1 MLNNKFTAKS
11 LTKAGII
18 GAIYVALTM
27 ALYPLSFGAVQ
38 VRISEG
44 LTLLPLLFPESII
57 GLTVGCLISNL
68 FGNGILDIVFGTLAT
83 LSASILTYFVGRLI
97 KKHWLKILIGGFF
110 PVIINAIVVPFT
122 FLAITESFVVYLIT
136 ACQIFIGQ
144 ALAVYLVG
152 SPIYFAIK
160 KGSVKSSR

>member
-1 MLNNKFTAKS
+1 MLNEKFNAKS

-27 ALYPLSFGAVQ
+27 ALYPFSFGAVQ
-38 VRISEG
+38 VRVSEG

-68 FGNGILDIVFGTLAT
+68 FGNGVLDIVFGTLAT
-83 LSASILTYFVGRLI
+83 FLSAILTYFVGRLI
-97 KKHWLKILIGGFF
+97 KKPWLKILVGGFF
-110 PVIINAIVVPFT
+110 PVIINAIIVPFT
-122 FLAITESFVVYLIT
+122 FLAITESVTVYLIT
-136 ACQIFIGQ
+136 AGQIFIGQ

-152 SPIYFAIK
+152 TPLYLAIK
-160 KGSVKSSR
+160 KGSKILP